1 MTDDE
6 ATAREQEHAAA
17 RGALAPSASTFTA
30 RGEAAKMLVRRGF
43 SPRSAALDL
52 PFAKGHEPHIQ
63 ERFYELLGH
72 YGFRLFL
79 RGAIRHR
86 DGFDPVECT
95 RYLDE
100 RRAVSFAEHLVGLSL
115 AERLGDNRYRL
126 THPPDSFGGTLE
138 WYVSRTLRELYGFD
152 VAEDVKFGAPGVGG
166 DLDLVAAGEGKL
178 VMLELK
184 SSPPKHLHSSEVG
197 AFLDRI
203 GALRPHLSLF
213 VMDTALRLGD
223 KVLPMFLECAHER
236 GIHFEMKR
244 VEHEVFALSRTVY
257 VLNAR
262 PDLLLNLGIALAHGI
277 KSLSPEPW

>member
-1 MTDDE
+1 M
-6 ATAREQEHAAA
+6 
-17 RGALAPSASTFTA
+17 
-30 RGEAAKMLVRRGF
+30 MLVRRGF
-43 SPRSAALDL
+43 SPRSAELDL
-52 PFAKGHEPHIQ
+52 PFERAREPVVA
-63 ERFYELLGH
+63 ERLHELLGH

-86 DGFDPVECT
+86 EGFDPTECT
-95 RYLDE
+95 RYLDP
-100 RRAVSFAEHLVGLSL
+100 RRAVTFAEHLVALAL
-115 AERLGDNRYRL
+115 AERISDTRYRL
-126 THPPDSFGGTLE
+126 VHPPDSFGGTLE
-138 WYVSRTLRELYGFD
+138 WYIARTLRSQYGFD

-223 KVLPMFLECAHER
+223 KVLPMFLERGHER
-236 GIHFEMKR
+236 GIRFELHR
-244 VEHEVFALSRTVY
+244 IEHEVFALSRTVY

-277 KSLSPEPW
+277 KSLSPDPW